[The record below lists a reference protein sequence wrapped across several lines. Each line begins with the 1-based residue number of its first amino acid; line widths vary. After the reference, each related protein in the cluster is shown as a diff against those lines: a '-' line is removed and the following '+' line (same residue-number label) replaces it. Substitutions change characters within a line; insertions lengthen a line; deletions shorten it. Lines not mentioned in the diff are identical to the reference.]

1 MTLVR
6 RTTPAVFLEEA
17 ALFIELP
24 GAQKCLRLAGTG
36 RCNWELLEYPITRE
50 ELGERLADEFAGSRN
65 AVIAQAGRFLE
76 DLGVCR
82 TCVSPDS

>member
-1 MTLVR
+1 MIQ
-6 RTTPAVFLEEA
+6 RTTATVFVEEA
-17 ALFIELP
+17 ASLVELP
-24 GAQKCLRLAGTG
+24 GAQKCLRLAGTA
-36 RCNWELLEYPITRE
+36 RRIWELQEYPVTRE

-82 TCVSPDS
+82 TCVSSDS